1 MRLRRLLRVWAIA
14 VLVATSLALTP
25 AASLTPARATPQ
37 DTQATG
43 GITLGATAL
52 ADDLTVH
59 SATERTA
66 QQTLALAEN
75 AWTTLAPRFPAIP
88 REPVV
93 IVVVEDPEEYERI
106 QPASMTRGFATFGG
120 NRIYLRGADLD
131 QEVVTHELAHIL
143 LGKNVRPG
151 LAIPDWFNEG
161 FAQYVSGSD
170 GHRLE
175 IFYSHASGELLS
187 IQELD
192 RVDAL
197 AGPNRHLATIEG
209 LAIIHFLVDEYGDE
223 ALWDLVSRFSHSRTF
238 GQALLDT
245 YGRSD
250 LELNDDWLAYAAD
263 EYGIFSLVGLQ
274 TVGTTV
280 FGMLALVALGVW
292 ATTKVRLRKDRLS
305 PLDLSEWEIQEAD
318 RAAAALDMVP
328 DSRFAAEDQID
339 PPPDSDR

>member
-1 MRLRRLLRVWAIA
+1 MRLRRLLRIGAIA
-14 VLVATSLALTP
+14 VMIATSLALTP
-25 AASLTPARATPQ
+25 PAPLPSAHATPPNI
-37 DTQATG
+37 QATG
-43 GITLGATAL
+43 GITLGATAF

-59 SATERTA
+59 AATETTA
-66 QQTLALAEN
+66 QRTLALAEN

-120 NRIYLRGADLD
+120 NRIYLLGADLD
-131 QEVVTHELAHIL
+131 QEVVTHELAHIM
-143 LGKNVRPG
+143 LGKNVRAG

-170 GHRLE
+170 SHRLE

-192 RVDAL
+192 HVDAL

-209 LAIIHFLVDEYGDE
+209 LAIIEFLVDQYGDE
-223 ALWDLVSRFSHSRTF
+223 ALWDLVSHFSHSRTF
-238 GQALLDT
+238 SQALFDT

-250 LELNDDWLAYAAD
+250 LELNDDWRAYAAD
-263 EYGIFSLVGLQ
+263 EYGVFSLVGLQ
-274 TVGTTV
+274 TVGTTAL
-280 FGMLALVALGVW
+280 GMLALIALGVW
-292 ATTKVRLRKDRLS
+292 ATTKVKLRKDRRS
-305 PLDLSEWEIQEAD
+305 SLDLSDWEIQEAD
-318 RAAAALDMVP
+318 RAAAALAMVRDP
-328 DSRFAAEDQID
+328 RFAAEDEID
-339 PPPDSDR
+339 PSPDSDR